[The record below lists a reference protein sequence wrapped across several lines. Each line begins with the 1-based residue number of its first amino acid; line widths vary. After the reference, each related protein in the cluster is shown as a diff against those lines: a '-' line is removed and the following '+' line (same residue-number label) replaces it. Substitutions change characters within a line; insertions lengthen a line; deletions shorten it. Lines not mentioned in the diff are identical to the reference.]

1 MLHNLDACMQLRCY
15 VFPWSGAG
23 AAGGGGAAAAD
34 DDDGNSTVVSAAV
47 SVLAG
52 SNKTAQ
58 GKPNACHFRGIQFV
72 SCMHGQLA
80 E

>member
-1 MLHNLDACMQLRCY
+1 MQLRCY
-15 VFPWSGAG
+15 VLFPWSGAG
-23 AAGGGGAAAAD
+23 VPVGGGATD